1 MNTDEQGIK
10 KLELDQTSLGQTVIS
25 MQTLR
30 IASAA
35 LILTA
40 GFLLGKPGW
49 AAGVPEGGVLAFNI
63 VRNGEAIGTHTYR
76 FNKSGDRT
84 EVQIKT
90 DIDFR
95 LLSIPVYT
103 FEHESRE
110 VWRNGRLTSLES
122 ITNENGTPVKLQV
135 HREEDSLMVTGADGN
150 LHVDHE
156 IIPASLWNHL
166 VLNRTETLTT
176 VSGNLKTFQVEYIG
190 EETIDVRGQ
199 KTTTQHFRLTGEFE
213 RDLWY
218 DNANVLVGVRFEAD
232 DGSTVAY
239 VPK

>member
-1 MNTDEQGIK
+1 MYPLHDETG
-10 KLELDQTSLGQTVIS
+10 LGQTMIS

-30 IASAA
+30 IAFAA

-40 GFLLGKPGW
+40 GFLAGKPGW
-49 AAGVPEGGVLAFNI
+49 AAGVPEDGVLAFDI
-63 VRNGEAIGTHTYR
+63 MRNGEAIGTHTYR
-76 FNKSGDRT
+76 FNKSGNGT
-84 EVQIKT
+84 EVRIKT

-95 LLSIPVYT
+95 LLFIPVYK

-122 ITNENGTPVKLQV
+122 NTNENGTPVKLAV
-135 HREEDSLMVTGADGN
+135 HREEDSLMVMAEDGN
-150 LHVDHE
+150 LHVDRE
-156 IIPASLWNHL
+156 IIPASLWNRL

-176 VSGNLKTFQVEYIG
+176 VSGNLKTFQVEYVG
-190 EETIDVRGQ
+190 EEIIDVRGQ

-218 DNANVLVGVRFEAD
+218 DNTDVLVGVRFEAD

-239 VPK
+239 VLK

>member
-1 MNTDEQGIK
+1 VHNQTD
-10 KLELDQTSLGQTVIS
+10 LGQTVIS
-25 MQTLR
+25 MQTLH
-30 IASAA
+30 IAFAA

-40 GFLLGKPGW
+40 GFLMGKPGW
-49 AAGVPEGGVLAFNI
+49 AVGVPEGGVLAFDI

-84 EVQIKT
+84 EVRIKT
-90 DIDFR
+90 NIDFR
-95 LLSIPVYT
+95 LLFIPVYT

-122 ITNENGTPVKLQV
+122 LTNENGTPIKLEV
-135 HREEDSLMVTGADGN
+135 HNEEDSLMVMGEDGN

-190 EETIDVRGQ
+190 EESIDVRGQ

-218 DNANVLVGVRFEAD
+218 DNADVLVGVRFEAD

-239 VPK
+239 VLK